1 MFSGPADEKVWTTVV
16 NNMPTQTPVSSVG
29 QKENAVLHVTYNLTD
44 DQVNTDAHTH
54 TQCW

>member
-16 NNMPTQTPVSSVG
+16 NNMPTQTPVSTVG

-44 DQVNTDAHTH
+44 DQVNTDTRTH
-54 TQCW
+54 TML